1 MIKDVSLRFLLDLLR
16 PLFRSEPGPPTKQ
29 TSLSPVLPQR
39 PINDDRDAWRDYW
52 RVRGQPWR
60 TEPEISAERQKY
72 LAERQSIT
80 PDIEQGIYPFKDIK
94 LSRADV
100 EWLLATH
107 ENGKGPID
115 WSDESQKERQGLDM
129 RGVDLSYVDLSR
141 LPLSRMRGGLPEAL
155 RTNTTLEQRDA
166 ASVHLVKANLREAH
180 LEMVVLGRA
189 HLEGA
194 DLRGAFLENAYL
206 RVAHLEGADLS
217 RAYLEGADLSRTHLE
232 SAYLRGAHLEGAK
245 LTEAHLEGASLRET
259 YLGGKRIQVG
269 SDKRSVVL
277 KPADMRGAYFDNAT
291 NLEGTRLGDEKH
303 GFISLADARWDSIN
317 LAVVDWTQVNML
329 GDEYQARQLK
339 KVSEN
344 ERNKDEVLQLYQT
357 AVRANRQLYASK
369 LIMRQV

>member
-180 LEMVVLGRA
+180 LEMVVL
-189 HLEGA
+189 
-194 DLRGAFLENAYL
+194 
-206 RVAHLEGADLS
+206 S

-329 GDEYQARQLK
+329 GD
-339 KVSEN
+339 
-344 ERNKDEVLQLYQT
+344 
-357 AVRANRQLYASK
+357 
-369 LIMRQV
+369 